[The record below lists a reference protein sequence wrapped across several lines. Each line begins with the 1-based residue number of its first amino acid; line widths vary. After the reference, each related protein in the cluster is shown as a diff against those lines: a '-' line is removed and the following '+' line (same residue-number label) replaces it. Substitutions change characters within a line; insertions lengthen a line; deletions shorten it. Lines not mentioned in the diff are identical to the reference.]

1 MERKEDTPVRKTRR
15 KYEEKN
21 KEKRKQAS
29 GNFGTMVPRALYDEI
44 NAFLEENGI
53 TKVRLIKEGYEALK
67 NKKRRQIIS
76 RLFLPFCVNKSLIRR
91 LYLRK
96 TRLKDKKTIT
106 ITD

>member
-29 GNFGTMVPRALYDEI
+29 GNFGTMIPRALYDEI

-67 NKKRRQIIS
+67 NMKKDGMKCAEGDRKELIVHPGKETVPH
-76 RLFLPFCVNKSLIRR
+76 LPGCRFCEC
-91 LYLRK
+91 
-96 TRLKDKKTIT
+96 D
-106 ITD
+106 D

>member
-29 GNFGTMVPRALYDEI
+29 GNFGTMIPRALYE
-44 NAFLEENGI
+44 
-53 TKVRLIKEGYEALK
+53 
-67 NKKRRQIIS
+67 KRRQIVS
-76 RLFLPFCVNKSLIRR
+76 RLFLPFCVNKSLARR

-96 TRLKDKKTIT
+96 TRLKL
-106 ITD
+106 

>member
-29 GNFGTMVPRALYDEI
+29 GNFGTMITMIPRALYDEI

-67 NKKRRQIIS
+67 IMKKDGK
-76 RLFLPFCVNKSLIRR
+76 L
-91 LYLRK
+91 
-96 TRLKDKKTIT
+96 
-106 ITD
+106 

>member
-29 GNFGTMVPRALYDEI
+29 GNFGTMIPRALYDEI

-53 TKVRLIKEGYEALK
+53 TKVRLIKEGYDMESYYHP
-67 NKKRRQIIS
+67 QIVRVS
-76 RLFLPFCVNKSLIRR
+76 EVHLPV
-91 LYLRK
+91 
-96 TRLKDKKTIT
+96 
-106 ITD
+106 

>member
-1 MERKEDTPVRKTRR
+1 MSLTSDIKIVIICINTILYYRRNSSMERKEDTPVRKTRR

-29 GNFGTMVPRALYDEI
+29 GNFGTMIPRALYDEI

-67 NKKRRQIIS
+67 NMKKDGK
-76 RLFLPFCVNKSLIRR
+76 L
-91 LYLRK
+91 
-96 TRLKDKKTIT
+96 
-106 ITD
+106 

>member
-29 GNFGTMVPRALYDEI
+29 GNFGTMIPRALYDEI

-67 NKKRRQIIS
+67 NMKKTANCKPS
-76 RLFLPFCVNKSLIRR
+76 FLPFYVNKSLIRR